1 MAYSPAFTVAQSV
14 DSPEDVTFEDTSTGS
29 DAAIASR
36 RIYITDRS
44 GDYVVPS
51 GVATDY
57 NAWALG
63 INPITI
69 SDLLTQDLAVTVR
82 VDWLDSGGTVL
93 YSSTEKFCLREFNK
107 QFFISLI
114 QYQASNRD
122 IVSGVNYFS
131 SLAKYWALI
140 EGADT
145 MITDAADIAGSQACL
160 DRATNMMN
168 NESVYFN

>member
-1 MAYSPAFTVAQSV
+1 MSYSPAFTVAQSA

-36 RIYITDRS
+36 RIYITGRA
-44 GDYVVPS
+44 GTYIVPS
-51 GVATDY
+51 GVSTDY

-63 INPITI
+63 SNPITI
-69 SDLLTQDLAVTVR
+69 SDLITQDLAVTVL
-82 VDWLDSGGTVL
+82 VDWLNSAGTVL

-114 QYQASNRD
+114 QYQASNPEIVRD
-122 IVSGVNYFS
+122 VNYFS
-131 SLAKYWALI
+131 NLAKYWALI
-140 EGADT
+140 EGAET

-160 DRATNMMN
+160 DRVTNMMN
-168 NESVYFN
+168 RESVYFK